1 MLVAALADTSR
12 SENRLVNAHN
22 DLNYFRGRFM
32 KARDPDDENPD
43 DSGLFEKAMRGV
55 KRLVNKQAVSR
66 PVQTIFVAAPPVSEE
81 IASEFGEELRYLR
94 PGIQASSLQK
104 LRRGYFPIEAI
115 LDLHGLT
122 SAEASNRLRQFL
134 QDSQTAGRS
143 AVRVVHGKGH
153 GSIGRQPVLKSRVAQ
168 LLREITSVLA
178 FCSARPQ
185 DGGTGA
191 VDVLLKKTRII
202 RR

>member
-1 MLVAALADTSR
+1 
-12 SENRLVNAHN
+12 
-22 DLNYFRGRFM
+22 M
-32 KARDPDDENPD
+32 KARDPDDKNQD
-43 DSGLFEKAMRGV
+43 DSELFDQAMRGV
-55 KRLVNKQAVSR
+55 KRLGHKQADSR
-66 PVQTIFVAAPPVSEE
+66 PVQTDFAAAPPAPEE
-81 IASEFGEELRYLR
+81 IASEFGEELRFLR

-104 LRRGYFPIEAI
+104 LRRGHFPIEAI

-122 SAEASNRLRQFL
+122 SVEATSRLQQFL

-153 GSIGRQPVLKSRVAQ
+153 GSIGRQPVLKSRVRQ
-168 LLREITSVLA
+168 LLQEITIVLA

-191 VDVLLKKTRII
+191 VDVLLKKTRI